1 MNVSYYKHGGVY
13 ILNRLT
19 QTDCLVINHLK
30 DLSRTDRMKLLFIF
44 EEIKNTIMHDETM
57 EQMHEVIERI
67 KK

>member
-1 MNVSYYKHGGVY
+1 M
-13 ILNRLT
+13 NRLT

-30 DLSRTDRMKLLFIF
+30 ELSRTDRMKLLFIF
-44 EEIKNTIMHDETM
+44 EEIKNTIMHDEAM

>member
-1 MNVSYYKHGGVY
+1 
-13 ILNRLT
+13 
-19 QTDCLVINHLK
+19 
-30 DLSRTDRMKLLFIF
+30 MKLLFIF